1 MNALS
6 RKMELP
12 MPQILNS
19 RRVNHQAPRAWAVLL
34 GLACAVTAGL
44 ASAASLPTWQLPIS
58 SAAGQ
63 QRTLTLLGADPR
75 VATETTEITVNVVP
89 VVLQL
94 ISTDDNGGR
103 RSLGSR
109 DATAV
114 YYRKGNDVRT
124 AVSQV
129 LKSPAFVSTAWS
141 VDGPAMGEGQFL
153 DVYLKRN
160 YGALLGNRFA
170 KKPYIRLKPRV
181 LPAVT
186 IESSYVGRS
195 AWADAGG
202 YFRIE
207 QDQDGNKYWVFSTDV
222 GIPGS
227 VAGLRAPNI
236 IERFTKVIESTPAIR
251 GDALTLFVL
260 FNTQL
265 NFTPQSDG
273 TTRSATG
280 DSLNV
285 ANRRTGRSSITA
297 SEPALNAYTMK
308 TVNGSAE
315 KVSYVIASYN
325 LPYPRPTASDPT
337 FGGGRGIGQDA
348 SPVLAGLAQAAL
360 NPYSQ
365 WLTRSVALDGSRQDP
380 TDQESLT
387 TSIAQ
392 GNGTFCGMP
401 SFNLW
406 WNNLDVRARTLLSFP
421 RGHVSVT
428 PAGMFQDFR
437 TQTTPHGTWTIPN
450 LLTLDWWT
458 GTRLSHAQQPAVT
471 FLPSRG
477 GAAYGGTRYAAACQV
492 VPGTLPR
499 SPATSG
505 R

>member
-1 MNALS
+1 
-6 RKMELP
+6 
-12 MPQILNS
+12 MPHIFNS
-19 RRVNHQAPRAWAVLL
+19 RRVNQPAPRAWALLL
-34 GLACAVTAGL
+34 GLSGALTAGL
-44 ASAASLPTWQLPIS
+44 APAANLPTWQLPIS

-63 QRTLTLLGADPR
+63 QKTLTLLGADPR

-89 VVLQL
+89 VVLRL
-94 ISTDDNGGR
+94 ISTDDNGRLR
-103 RSLGSR
+103 RLGSR

-114 YYRKGNDVRT
+114 YYRKGSDVRT

-141 VDGPAMGEGQFL
+141 VDGPALGQGQFI

-170 KKPYIRLKPRV
+170 NKPYLKLKPRV

-186 IESSYVGRS
+186 IESSYVGRNPGL
-195 AWADAGG
+195 DPGG
-202 YFRIE
+202 YFSIK
-207 QDQDGNKYWVFSTDV
+207 QDGNGKPFWRFEPDV
-222 GIPGS
+222 EFRGS
-227 VAGLRAPNI
+227 VAGLVAPNI
-236 IERFTKVIESTPAIR
+236 IEKFTKVIESTPAIR

-265 NFTPQSDG
+265 GFKPQSDG
-273 TTRSATG
+273 RTRSSAG
-280 DSLNV
+280 DTFHV
-285 ANRRTGRSSITA
+285 ANERISRSAILA
-297 SEPALNAYTMK
+297 SEPAVTAYTVK
-308 TVNGSAE
+308 TVNGRAE

-325 LPYPRPTASDPT
+325 LPYPEPTASHPT
-337 FGGGRGIGQDA
+337 LGGGRGIGQDA

-365 WLTRSVALDGSRQDP
+365 WLTRSVAIDGTRQDP
-380 TDQESLT
+380 SDQGSST
-387 TSIAQ
+387 ASIAQ
-392 GNGTFCGMP
+392 GNATFCGMP

-406 WNNLDVRARTLLSFP
+406 WDMLDLRAGVRVSYP

-428 PAGMFQDFR
+428 PAGLLQDFR

-450 LLTLDWWT
+450 LLTLDWWA

-477 GAAYGGTRYAAACQV
+477 GAAYGGTRYQAPCQV

-499 SPATSG
+499 SPSNQG
-505 R
+505 G